1 MDRWRRVSREGK
13 STTSTMM
20 AMTSRQ
26 MGKSTIIVDCD
37 LRLPAL
43 AKLLKVDDEQ
53 PGLLSVMEGTATV
66 KDALFK
72 DEESGLH
79 FLMAKPNERPAQI
92 NAADILSSRIAD
104 AVVYAVR
111 WDSTP
116 RGAVIEGLKELKSI
130 DAPITGIVVTMVNEN
145 RASKYTYDGYSYYR
159 GQYRGYYDT

>member
-1 MDRWRRVSREGK
+1 LSEQYDLVILDTPPTLVVTDAR
-13 STTSTMM
+13 
-20 AMTSRQ
+20 
-26 MGKSTIIVDCD
+26 IV
-37 LRLPAL
+37 
-43 AKLLKVDDEQ
+43 
-53 PGLLSVMEGTATV
+53 
-66 KDALFK
+66 
-72 DEESGLH
+72 
-79 FLMAKPNERPAQI
+79 
-92 NAADILSSRIAD
+92 SRIAD